1 MVVRRLLLFLL
12 STAIYSAGGRASSTS
27 QSNNTAS
34 LTEKVLPTITGVS
47 STTSDDS
54 YRQGETIAIT
64 VAFSENVN
72 VTGTP
77 TLTLETGGSDAV
89 VNYSTGTGTNT
100 LTFNYTIGSGETSSD
115 LDYESTSSLGLNS
128 GTIKDAALN
137 DATLTLASPGAAN
150 SLGANKDLI
159 VDNTVPTI
167 SSVSLNAANTELTV
181 TFAEDVYNTNGGSG
195 NLEVADFALSISG
208 GAAGVNATPASI
220 TKTAQNIWVL
230 GVTITGTANGGETLT
245 VVPAASTAIY
255 DKAGNAA
262 STSQS
267 NNTASLT
274 EKIAP
279 TISAAS
285 TLDND
290 KDGKIDQILVTLSEA
305 ITDGSSTLNNTTFT
319 VAGYT
324 VSGTTTGS
332 LANDNKVL
340 ITLNESGTA
349 DTDATPNLV
358 LVAAKISDAAGNLLS
373 SDQTFTGTADTASPA
388 IIAANT
394 LDSDKD
400 GQIDQ
405 ILVTLSENI
414 NDGSSTLNNTTFT
427 VAGYTVSNTTT
438 GSLAN
443 DNKVLITL
451 DESGSADTDA
461 TPNVVLVDAKI
472 SDSAGNSLS
481 SDQTFTVT
489 TDGAAPIIIAANI
502 LDDDDNGQIDQI
514 LVTLSEAINDGGSTL
529 DNTTFTVAGYT
540 VSNTTTGSLAND
552 NKVLITLTESG
563 SADTDA
569 TPDVVLVAAKISDGA
584 NALSSNQ
591 PVFNGA
597 SNAAPPAISA
607 ANTLDSDNDGQIDQ
621 VLVTLSETIA
631 DGSSTLDNTTFTV
644 AGYTVS
650 GTTTGASANDNKV
663 LITLTESGSADT
675 DAIPNVILVAAKISD
690 GANALASNQTF
701 SGTTDGAAPAI
712 SEAQT
717 LDDDKDGQIDQ
728 ILVTLS
734 EAINDGSSTLDN
746 TTFTVAGYTVSNT
759 TTGTGNDNEV
769 LISLTESGSADT
781 EATPDVVLVATKIS
795 DGSNALAS
803 NQTFTGT
810 TDDAGPAIIAAS
822 TLDSDDNGQIDQI
835 LVTLSE
841 TIADASSTLNNT
853 TFTVAGYTVSN
864 TTTGAS
870 ANDNKVLIT
879 LNESGSADTDANPT
893 MVLVAAKISDGIDA
907 LASDQTFNGTTD
919 GVPPAI
925 SAAQVLD
932 SDKDGQ
938 IDQILVTLSENIN
951 DGSSTLNNTTFTV
964 AGYTVSNTTTGSSAN
979 DNKVLITLT
988 ESGLPDTDATPDV
1001 TLVAA
1006 KISDGGSALAANQTF
1021 SGTTNGAPPAVSAA
1035 ETLDNDND
1043 GQIDQILVT
1052 LSETIA
1058 DGSSTL
1064 NNTTFTVA
1072 GYTVSNTTT
1081 GASAN
1086 DNQVLISL
1094 TESGSADTD
1103 ATPNVVL
1110 VAAKISDGANALAS
1124 NQTFSGTVDTAPPVL
1139 LSASYK
1145 DINPVAEPDGT
1156 VDRVDVIYSEDVSN
1170 SAFQAG
1176 DWTFPTNG
1184 ANFSASSANFN
1195 GNTIEI
1201 TVTGAAVNTTVFG
1214 ATTVLYTANA
1224 GIANSIKDV
1233 ASTPNNAATSSAT
1246 TLSDASPPIMVTAT
1260 TKDSNSNGSAD
1271 QIVVTFSEPVDLS
1284 NVDNN
1289 NFTLTESAG
1298 GSPTINGS
1306 YTSNDAS
1313 SITFNLN
1320 GVTANNTSLTINL
1333 DYNDAA
1339 GTIIDNSSNEMSFNE
1354 DTTGSDGV
1362 GPTVV
1367 ITATNGTLGSPG
1379 AVVNSGSTTTD
1390 VGIILTFTLS
1400 EPSSDF
1406 DINDIDLSAANGTIS
1421 SALTVVSSTVYTAH
1435 FAATREGLLTTVGV
1449 TVGGFTDN
1457 FGNANIKPITNF
1469 LWTSNIP
1476 MDFASGSWRH
1486 LTCKDAADGQ
1496 ITVNI
1501 PTGGSGNYEYDIATA
1516 TGNLFDGGYV
1526 SKTSN
1531 IFNDLAAGTYYP
1543 AFRDAADDPTHISYG
1558 DAITIREPSVDLD
1571 ALVSTTQNNILCFGE
1586 EVNSGSITITG
1597 GVRDITTVNPDEFGI
1612 MEYDIDTSPGNLFD
1626 GGYVVNLNN
1635 TFNYLPAGTYYVGAR
1650 RIINYDVN
1658 GNGNDDGVGAGD
1670 ETGLYCESREIEITI
1685 TSPNALTLTVDSNPL
1700 NTFGP
1705 LCYGEASGQITTV
1718 ATGGTGTLYYSASLT
1733 DGSFNYNFGSQTRSA
1748 PFSSSTTKSL
1758 SGISKGT
1765 WYVSVKDAN
1774 ECEVEVRPGAFV
1786 AAEANELSI
1795 ASVSSTDVSCFG
1807 STNGTISVNMETG
1820 KEGAGSLTFAKLATN
1835 SQPAAGAFSV
1845 FTANGGT
1852 FTNIAAG
1859 SYYVAVK
1866 DANNCVVVS
1875 DSRVN
1880 VYAPPAIEVIM
1891 YKENVSCNSTDNSDG
1906 ALHATV
1912 SGGVA
1917 PYTYVWQYDPNDWN
1931 MTSAEAETL
1940 SDTDHDII
1948 NLRSGYYQL
1957 TVTDANL
1964 CTKVVKNNWYVDNN
1978 MHVLGG
1984 WGDIGGFTL
1993 QCYGDQDGNLDL
2005 SFYLDDTEE
2014 QPNFNVI
2021 RWIEGSSAFAD
2032 ETTINS
2038 TDLQFRDNNDGRI
2051 RVGDAVYGEGISG
2064 LVTVTSI
2071 TDASNLVLSSPQS
2084 IQNGTLLYFGISVTE
2099 SETGTNLF
2107 YRDKDGTPGD
2117 QRYYRRDSLGIP
2129 NGKISNLG
2137 PGKYFA
2143 TVDNGLGCRKTLGYQ
2158 VEAPD
2163 EILWATRAERP
2174 LLAAGVT
2181 AIDYITTTRDLRGSQ
2196 YDLSCVT
2203 IGGGTPS
2210 ILYGATP
2217 AATSATVDATTVTT
2231 ASITSGAQ
2239 ITADYKV
2246 YHEVDSGK
2254 MVTLTAPAGATWTR
2268 VNFASYGNANDTNA
2282 DGIGDSYSTCNALN
2296 TRTILAGLIIGQNT
2310 ITFRADS
2317 ATFEPNNDLPDASN
2331 LIAGCGSGKTLAFNI
2346 SYGFTDDATAYDTIT
2361 GGRIIDAGYYDVV
2374 VGGALQSRYR
2384 EENHYDF
2391 YLTNLSNSSTTII
2404 YDQSSPNRTD
2414 GTTFQATGLSPGNY
2428 SVYATDGYG
2437 CSSSAHEFDILGPT
2451 TGFNIDSMAIENVS
2465 CFGANDGAAKVVYT
2479 IDTDPNH
2486 PRPADS
2492 IKWYILDNSLN
2503 YNLIPE
2509 YTGLESVEYIPQGS
2523 YKFSITD
2530 LYGCLKEKT
2539 FVITEPA
2546 LLEIAETVTDVA
2558 CQTDPG
2564 ESFGNA
2570 LNFDPTD
2577 KNRIVVADD
2586 NSLDMTN
2593 ALTIEAWIFANTV
2606 GGGQQTIVS
2615 KTGNTSNGFVLSTS
2629 NGWTS
2634 IDFQIKNGGA
2644 VTTISAAG
2652 IAIENGWHH
2661 IAATYQSTTGMK
2673 IYVDGVAINQTAI
2686 TGGLA
2691 SNAQQ
2696 LTIGA
2701 QHDGAGSADSDY
2713 SNFFNGSIDELRIW
2727 NIARTEAQINYT
2739 KETPLEGNEV
2749 GLAAYYQFNQ
2759 GTVGGNNSSISSV
2772 TEAINGLNGA
2782 WPIATAFDLSG
2793 STSNF
2798 VTSYDNAP
2806 AAASSFGGIV
2816 LAVTGGSNSYIYE
2829 WYKGAELIVGQTTS
2843 ALNNGSGYPIETSG
2857 EFTVVVKDANFDCSV
2872 TKKFDVNVAAILSL
2886 TGVVTPPKCKNG
2898 IDGALDI
2905 TAGGG
2910 SSFTYAWT
2918 KAVNGTPVAG
2928 FSESSEDLSD
2938 LGDGTYNITITEQ
2951 ASGCKSSKSFAVAS
2965 PSTAYSIGIDIIDVT
2980 CQGDNDG
2987 VLITNITAEVGHP
3000 ASYGYSWYSGA
3011 TATGTPIAKGERRI
3025 YELAPGPY
3033 TMEVTDDYGCVKTSS
3048 ATVSE
3053 EAEMTFS
3060 TAITT
3065 NLTCHGSSDGA
3076 INIGMSGG
3084 NGSYTYVW
3092 YKNGEIIHTPIASGA
3107 PTLVDPTTLTG
3118 LTAGEYRVIAQDA
3131 PVVGS
3136 PSKASC
3142 SVQAIFNVTEPNEF
3156 AVEANLINPSCQN
3169 GDNGQISVVVS
3180 GGTEGSGYSY
3190 QWIKN
3195 PLGAALAIGST
3206 DSLSDLTGDNPT
3218 GDDYRLVVT
3227 DSRGCISGNF
3237 DYTITSPTTTF
3248 DINARTTISK
3258 SVTALPNETIQ
3269 SNISCKGAS
3278 DGYVEV
3284 QINVDNG
3291 HPTEFEYAWYAGASD
3306 ADSLQLAGE
3315 KHIYDLNPGLY
3326 TFQITDFYGC
3336 IKNETYTIV
3345 EYPTMDLTTTAATN
3359 LNNSCSQTNDAAI
3372 GLNISG
3378 GNTANY
3384 SYEWFKN
3391 EVIFDPADSAWTDT
3405 ALPTLASGLYKVK
3418 VTDEQGCE
3426 IEKSF
3431 EVTMPEPLSLSYTK
3445 EDNICLGGNLGAI
3458 SAQASGGT
3466 APYDYNWSLGGS
3478 SFGNTD
3484 TLSNLLSGDYILTIT
3499 DFAGCT
3505 PLVESITVGGPTT
3518 TFDIGF
3524 TTTDLTCY
3532 KSKDG
3537 IVELDILKTGSHPDD
3552 YSIRWYKEGSLFN
3565 SVRETISGLEVNNYT
3580 VVVTDVFG
3588 CTKTDSVGLSQPN
3601 DIILNPVID
3610 PLLCYNSNTASITL
3624 SPTGGADAFPS
3635 SEWSLAGSYVANDV
3649 LFVDSL
3655 ISGNY
3660 NILVRDAR
3668 GCEKDSVFIVEN
3680 PANMAIDTENTII
3693 EHILCQGLGTGSIDF
3708 NVVNGQSP
3716 YSYSWSQADSTFST
3730 SKDIADLA
3738 VGVYDVAV
3746 TDAFD
3751 CISDTLSFEITEP
3764 NNPFNINGDIDEISC
3779 LNGSNGQIF
3788 ISLEVLGTSTDFT
3801 YFWNKNGVL
3810 LAEDVRDLS
3819 NLSSATYVFT
3829 ATDNFGCSKSDSF
3842 TLVNPLPINAV
3853 FDPVSPSCF
3862 GDSTGSLT
3870 VTASGGWGDFEYDWQ
3885 NPINKI
3891 GNNDSVLSNILAGNY
3906 LVKVTDDGGCAKNF
3920 PVSLNGPDPI
3930 SISSVVTDNS
3940 CNSTIDAE
3948 IAIEVTGGTP
3958 NYSYQWLKDGVDY
3971 ATTQDIDS
3979 LIADNYEL
3987 IVTDS
3992 LSCVKSSGILEILT
4006 PDPLL
4011 LNILSVEN
4019 TLCTGAYTGSILT
4032 EALGGTVPYQYH
4044 IDSGTFGNTPYF
4056 NELADGAHIVAVTD
4070 NNNCS
4075 TDTLITLFTEYE
4087 LIADFDLS
4095 YTNPYIDWPISFNDS
4110 SSARNITSWFWELGN
4125 GAAVE
4130 GQNTEFIY
4138 RAPGVYP
4145 ITLKITNE
4153 VGCEA
4158 LKMDTLIIEKGYKLM
4173 MPSAFT
4179 PNNDGLNDVFKPSH
4193 ENIIQ
4198 TTIQIYNKYGALVYQ
4213 SNELDAEWNGDLK
4226 EVPLPQDSYLY
4237 VIEYVAESGV
4247 ARTERGR
4254 LSLLR

>member
-1 MVVRRLLLFLL
+1 MRTSNPDDAETITDVAAPQVSDL
-12 STAIYSAGGRASSTS
+12 AIYDTDFNGLIDKIIVT
-27 QSNNTAS
+27 
-34 LTEKVLPTITGVS
+34 
-47 STTSDDS
+47 
-54 YRQGETIAIT
+54 
-64 VAFSENVN
+64 FSENVDTDDGN
-72 VTGTP
+72 APVAG
-77 TLTLETGGSDAV
+77 D
-89 VNYSTGTGTNT
+89 
-100 LTFNYTIGSGETSSD
+100 F
-115 LDYESTSSLGLNS
+115 
-128 GTIKDAALN
+128 GTIVLPDGQN
-137 DATLTLASPGAAN
+137 ATL
-150 SLGANKDLI
+150 
-159 VDNTVPTI
+159 
-167 SSVSLNAANTELTV
+167 
-181 TFAEDVYNTNGGSG
+181 
-195 NLEVADFALSISG
+195 G
-208 GAAGVNATPASI
+208 GAFTDPAGSSST
-220 TKTAQNIWVL
+220 
-230 GVTITGTANGGETLT
+230 VTITGITGQLTDNTAVGATAVNGITNQWKDGAANATSNPDDFETIT
-245 VVPAASTAIY
+245 DVAAPQVSDLAIY
-255 DKAGNAA
+255 DTDFNGLIDKIIVTFSENVDTDDGNAP
-262 STSQS
+262 
-267 NNTASLT
+267 
-274 EKIAP
+274 IAGDFG
-279 TISAAS
+279 TIVLPDGQNA
-285 TLDND
+285 TL
-290 KDGKIDQILVTLSEA
+290 GGA
-305 ITDGSSTLNNTTFT
+305 ITDPAGSSSTVTITGITGQITDNTNVGATAVNGITGQWKDGAANATSNPDDFETITDAVAPQVSDLAIYDTDFDGLIDKIIVTFSENVDT
-319 VAGYT
+319 DDGNAPVAGDFGTIVLPDGQTANLTGASFTDPAGSSST
-324 VSGTTTGS
+324 VTITGIAGQS
-332 LANDNKVL
+332 TQNTAVGATAVDG
-340 ITLNESGTA
+340 ITGQWTDGSTLTSNPDDAETI
-349 DTDATPNLV
+349 TDA
-358 LVAAKISDAAGNLLS
+358 AA
-373 SDQTFTGTADTASPA
+373 PA
-388 IIAANT
+388 IIVANT
-394 LDSDKD
+394 LDD
-400 GQIDQ
+400 
-405 ILVTLSENI
+405 
-414 NDGSSTLNNTTFT
+414 
-427 VAGYTVSNTTT
+427 
-438 GSLAN
+438 
-443 DNKVLITL
+443 
-451 DESGSADTDA
+451 
-461 TPNVVLVDAKI
+461 
-472 SDSAGNSLS
+472 
-481 SDQTFTVT
+481 
-489 TDGAAPIIIAANI
+489 
-502 LDDDDNGQIDQI
+502 
-514 LVTLSEAINDGGSTL
+514 
-529 DNTTFTVAGYT
+529 
-540 VSNTTTGSLAND
+540 
-552 NKVLITLTESG
+552 
-563 SADTDA
+563 
-569 TPDVVLVAAKISDGA
+569 
-584 NALSSNQ
+584 
-591 PVFNGA
+591 
-597 SNAAPPAISA
+597 
-607 ANTLDSDNDGQIDQ
+607 
-621 VLVTLSETIA
+621 
-631 DGSSTLDNTTFTV
+631 
-644 AGYTVS
+644 
-650 GTTTGASANDNKV
+650 
-663 LITLTESGSADT
+663 
-675 DAIPNVILVAAKISD
+675 
-690 GANALASNQTF
+690 
-701 SGTTDGAAPAI
+701 
-712 SEAQT
+712 
-717 LDDDKDGQIDQ
+717 
-728 ILVTLS
+728 
-734 EAINDGSSTLDN
+734 
-746 TTFTVAGYTVSNT
+746 
-759 TTGTGNDNEV
+759 
-769 LISLTESGSADT
+769 
-781 EATPDVVLVATKIS
+781 
-795 DGSNALAS
+795 
-803 NQTFTGT
+803 
-810 TDDAGPAIIAAS
+810 
-822 TLDSDDNGQIDQI
+822 
-835 LVTLSE
+835 
-841 TIADASSTLNNT
+841 
-853 TFTVAGYTVSN
+853 
-864 TTTGAS
+864 
-870 ANDNKVLIT
+870 
-879 LNESGSADTDANPT
+879 
-893 MVLVAAKISDGIDA
+893 
-907 LASDQTFNGTTD
+907 
-919 GVPPAI
+919 
-925 SAAQVLD
+925 
-932 SDKDGQ
+932 
-938 IDQILVTLSENIN
+938 
-951 DGSSTLNNTTFTV
+951 
-964 AGYTVSNTTTGSSAN
+964 
-979 DNKVLITLT
+979 
-988 ESGLPDTDATPDV
+988 
-1001 TLVAA
+1001 
-1006 KISDGGSALAANQTF
+1006 
-1021 SGTTNGAPPAVSAA
+1021 
-1035 ETLDNDND
+1035 DND

-1052 LSETIA
+1052 LSEPIT

-1064 NNTTFTVA
+1064 NNTTFNAA
-1072 GYTVSNTTT
+1072 GYTVSNTTS

-1094 TESGSADTD
+1094 NESGSADTD
-1103 ATPNVVL
+1103 ATPNVTL
-1110 VAAKISDGANALAS
+1110 VAAKIKDAKPNALAS
-1124 NQTFSGTVDTAPPVL
+1124 DQTFTGTADTAPPVL

-1145 DINPVAEPDGT
+1145 DINPAAEPDGT

-1184 ANFSASSANFN
+1184 ANFSAASANFN

-1201 TVTGAAVNTTVFG
+1201 TVTGAAANTTVFG

-1224 GIANSIKDV
+1224 GTANSIKDV

-1246 TLSDASPPIMVTAT
+1246 TLSDAAPPIMVTAT

-1486 LTCKDAADGQ
+1486 LTCKDADDGQ

-1786 AAEANELSI
+1786 AAEATELSI

-1807 STNGTISVNMETG
+1807 GTNGTISVNMEIG

-1835 SQPAAGAFSV
+1835 SQPAAGAFSI

-1880 VYAPPAIEVIM
+1880 VYGPPAIEVII

-1948 NLRSGYYQL
+1948 NLRPGYYQL

-1984 WGDIGGFTL
+1984 WGDIGGYTL
-1993 QCYGDQDGNLDL
+1993 QCYGDQDGNLNL

-2117 QRYYRRDSLGIP
+2117 QKYYRRDSLGIP

-2158 VEAPD
+2158 VNAPD

-2181 AIDYITTTRDLRGSQ
+2181 AIDYITTTRDLRGTQ

-2231 ASITSGAQ
+2231 ASITTGAQ

-2282 DGIGDSYSTCNALN
+2282 DGIGDSYSVCNAIN

-2414 GTTFQATGLSPGNY
+2414 GTTFQASGLSPGNY
-2428 SVYATDGYG
+2428 SVYATDAYG
-2437 CSSSAHEFDILGPT
+2437 CSSSAHEFNILGPT

-2509 YTGLESVEYIPQGS
+2509 YTGLESVEYLPQGS

-2629 NGWTS
+2629 NGWSS
-2634 IDFQIKNGGA
+2634 IDFEIKNGGA
-2644 VTTISAAG
+2644 ATTISATG

-2661 IAATYQSTTGMK
+2661 IAATYQAATGMK
-2673 IYVDGVAINQTAI
+2673 IYVDGVAINQRAI

-2727 NIARTEAQINYT
+2727 NIARTDAQINYT

-2772 TEAINGLNGA
+2772 TEAINGLNGV

-2806 AAASSFGGIV
+2806 AAPSSFGGIV

-2829 WYKGAELIVGQTTS
+2829 WYKGAELIVGQTTNV
-2843 ALNNGSGYPIETSG
+2843 LNNGSGYPIETSG
-2857 EFTVVVKDANFDCSV
+2857 EFTVIVKDANFDCSV

-2918 KAVNGTPVAG
+2918 KAVNGTPVVG
-2928 FSESSEDLSD
+2928 FFESSEDLND
-2938 LGDGTYNITITEQ
+2938 LGDGTYNITITEL

-2965 PSTAYSIGIDIIDVT
+2965 PSTAYSIGIDIIDLT

-3011 TATGTPIAKGERRI
+3011 TATGTPIATGERRI

-3033 TMEVTDDYGCVKTSS
+3033 TMEVTDDFGCVKTST

-3065 NLTCHGSSDGA
+3065 NTTCHGDSDGA

-3092 YKNGEIIHTPIASGA
+3092 YKNGEIIHTPLASGA

-3156 AVEANLINPSCQN
+3156 TVEANLINPSCQN
-3169 GDNGQISVVVS
+3169 GDDGQISVVVS
-3180 GGTEGSGYSY
+3180 GGTEGPGYSY

-3206 DSLSDLTGDNPT
+3206 DSLSDLTGDNPA

-3227 DSRGCISGNF
+3227 DSRGCVSNNF
-3237 DYTITSPTTTF
+3237 DYTITSPTTTY
-3248 DINARTTISK
+3248 DINASTTISK
-3258 SVTALPNETIQ
+3258 SITALPSQTIQ
-3269 SNISCKGAS
+3269 SNISCNGAS
-3278 DGYVEV
+3278 DGYIEV
-3284 QINVDNG
+3284 QINVENG
-3291 HPTEFEYAWYAGASD
+3291 HPTEFDYAWYAGASD

-3345 EYPTMDLTTTAATN
+3345 EYPTMDLTTIAATN
-3359 LNNSCSQTNDAAI
+3359 LNNSCSQINDAAI
-3372 GLNISG
+3372 GLNVSG

-3391 EVIFDPADSAWTDT
+3391 EVVFDPADSAWTDT
-3405 ALPTLASGLYKVK
+3405 ALTTLASGLYKVK

-3458 SAQASGGT
+3458 SVQAAGGT

-3478 SFGNTD
+3478 NFGNTD
-3484 TLSNLLSGDYILTIT
+3484 TLSNLLSGDYILTVT

-3537 IVELDILKTGSHPDD
+3537 IVELDIIKTGSHPND

-3565 SVRETISGLEVNNYT
+3565 SVREAISGLEVNNYT

-3624 SPTGGADAFPS
+3624 SPTGGADAYPS
-3635 SEWSLAGSYVANDV
+3635 SEWSLAGTSVANDV

-3655 ISGNY
+3655 VSGNY

-3693 EHILCQGLGTGSIDF
+3693 ENILCQGLGTGSIDF

-3730 SKDIADLA
+3730 SKDIEDLA
-3738 VGVYDVAV
+3738 IGVYDVAV

-3788 ISLEVLGTSTDFT
+3788 ISLEVLGTSTDFS

-3842 TLVNPLPINAV
+3842 TLVNPPPINAV
-3853 FDPVSPSCF
+3853 FEPASPSCF

-3870 VTASGGWGDFEYDWQ
+3870 VTASGGWGDFDYDWQ

-3906 LVKVTDDGGCAKNF
+3906 LVKVTDDGGCIKNF

-3930 SISSVVTDNS
+3930 SISPVVTNNS
-3940 CNSTIDAE
+3940 CNSAIDAG

-3958 NYSYQWLKDGVDY
+3958 NYSYQWFKDGIDY

-4011 LNILSVEN
+4011 LNVLSVEN

-4032 EALGGTVPYQYH
+4032 EALGGTVPYQYN
-4044 IDSGTFGNTPYF
+4044 IDSGTLGNTPYF
-4056 NELADGAHIVAVTD
+4056 NELADGAHIVTVTD

-4075 TDTLITLFTEYE
+4075 SDTIITLFTEYE

-4213 SNELDAEWNGDLK
+4213 SKELDAEWNGDLK